1 MTKTQAVKFIGLVDR
16 MRDAQK
22 RYFANRDR
30 AALIES
36 KSLETQVDR
45 QLFAFKRDAK
55 EESNSLFA
63 QQPWD

>member
-1 MTKTQAVKFIGLVDR
+1 MTKTEAIKFIGLVDR
-16 MRDAQK
+16 MRDAQR

-45 QLFAFKRDAK
+45 QLFAMKRDAK
-55 EESNSLFA
+55 EEGNNLFS
-63 QQPWD
+63 QPWD